1 MRTRLQQ
8 GFTLIELMIVVAI
21 IGILAAIAIPAYT
34 DYTVRSKVTEGINL
48 AGSAETAIADAWQ
61 TSDVAGLTA
70 LATSWNTTTPFTPT
84 KYVTNITIS
93 GAAANLGAIKVTYN
107 GTASG
112 IAQFSGTAYTLYIQP
127 NINKN
132 ALAPGALG
140 SIDWACASVTSAT
153 ASSNLLT
160 GITLG
165 TMPARYVPTQCK

>member
-1 MRTRLQQ
+1 MRKQVQQ

-48 AGSAETAIADAWQ
+48 AGAAETAVAEAWQ
-61 TSDVAGLTA
+61 SGDVAGLTA
-70 LATSWNTTTPFTPT
+70 LTTSWNTTTPFTPT

-93 GAAANLGAIKVTYN
+93 NAAANLGAIKVTYN

-112 IAQFSGTAYTLYIQP
+112 IAQFGGTAYTLYLQP
-127 NINKN
+127 NISNNKLVTGVAGN
-132 ALAPGALG
+132 
-140 SIDWACASVTSAT
+140 IDWACASVTSAT
-153 ASSNLLT
+153 ATANNLT

-165 TMPARYVPTQCK
+165 TMPAKYVPTQCK